1 MNGKNKEWRV
11 ELVRADG
18 IVCRWSFKRNLNGA
32 RDLVREY
39 VRSCPYDCEWTMTDG
54 EIMIEGRSETRED
67 GRGNHISWNGKD
79 IAEGKKIAG

>member
-18 IVCRWSFKRNLNGA
+18 IVCRWSFKRNLNGV
-32 RDLVREY
+32 RDLVKEY

-67 GRGNHISWNGKD
+67 GRGNHISWNGND
-79 IAEGKKIAG
+79 MAEGKKIAG

>member
-67 GRGNHISWNGKD
+67 GRGNCISWNGKD
-79 IAEGKKIAG
+79 MAEGKKIAG